1 LNGGKIMRFRI
12 VSLIVLLTFMTAL
25 FGCATIPEEHK
36 GAATGAGIGAIAG
49 VTAGALLGSSGAK
62 TEMAVLGGLMGA
74 LAGGL
79 IGHYAYDKKKDE
91 QETASTYSYNS
102 SKGVKVQIEDI
113 EAVPKQVLPGETVNI
128 RTTYALLGAGSD
140 TAVTEIRE
148 IRFQGSVYAKPE
160 VKVYRDSGT
169 YSSTLPIIMPHDAKK
184 GKYTV
189 IVSVK
194 AGKAKASKE
203 TSFSVN

>member
-1 LNGGKIMRFRI
+1 MRFRI
-12 VSLIVLLTFMTAL
+12 VSLIVLLTFMTGL

-62 TEMAVLGGLMGA
+62 TEMAILGGLMGA

-79 IGHYAYDKKKDE
+79 IGHYAYDKKRNE
-91 QETASTYSYNS
+91 QETADKYNYNP
-102 SKGVKVQIEDI
+102 SKGLKVQIED
-113 EAVPKQVLPGETVNI
+113 ATVAPKQVFPGETVNI
-128 RTTYALLGAGSD
+128 RTTYALLGADTD
-140 TAVTEIRE
+140 TAVTETSE
-148 IRFQGSVYAKPE
+148 IRFNGKVYTKPE

-169 YSSTLPIIMPHDAKK
+169 YSSTLPITMPHDAKK

-194 AGKAKASKE
+194 AGKVKDSKE
-203 TSFSVN
+203 TSFSVK